1 MRDTALMIAL
11 THERGFAKPEYD
23 ARAVDLGREIDARR
37 NRGWLYMSTQE
48 QVALVRL
55 GKALMAGQDKRVSGT
70 WHVGDGEEAAAAAK
84 LVGRMFDYDTLA
96 SGVRFDP
103 EGTPPLYASLERSE
117 EHTSELQSLM
127 RISYAVFCLKK
138 KKNAHQKN
146 THKSQK
152 LNRQKIAH

>member
-70 WHVGDGEEAAAAAK
+70 WHVGDGEEAVAAAK

-103 EGTPPLYASLERSE
+103 EGTPRSE
-117 EHTSELQSLM
+117 EHTSELQSLI
-127 RISYAVFCLKK
+127 RLSYAVFCF
-138 KKNAHQKN
+138 KKNK
-146 THKSQK
+146 
-152 LNRQKIAH
+152 RQN

>member
-96 SGVRFDP
+96 SG
-103 EGTPPLYASLERSE
+103 RSE

-138 KKNAHQKN
+138 KITTYH
-146 THKSQK
+146 
-152 LNRQKIAH
+152 

>member
-1 MRDTALMIAL
+1 MQGDKTRGEKAIAEGFAFKGDRPGNLGVYGSPMRDTALMIAL
-11 THERGFAKPEYD
+11 TPEGGFAKPEYD

-84 LVGRMFDYDTLA
+84 LVGRMFAYDTLA
-96 SGVRFDP
+96 SEIGR
-103 EGTPPLYASLERSE
+103 
-117 EHTSELQSLM
+117 
-127 RISYAVFCLKK
+127 
-138 KKNAHQKN
+138 AHV
-146 THKSQK
+146 
-152 LNRQKIAH
+152 